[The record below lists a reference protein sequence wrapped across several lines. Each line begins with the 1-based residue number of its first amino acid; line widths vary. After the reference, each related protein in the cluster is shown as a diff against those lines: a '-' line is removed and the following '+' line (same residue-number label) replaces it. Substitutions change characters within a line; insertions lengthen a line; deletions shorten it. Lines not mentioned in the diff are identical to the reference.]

1 MKKLCAGILSILLIF
16 SLLPLAALGDETT
29 TTTGS
34 SSESSAPAAD
44 SKVTIVVSVLDK
56 TAVVATVKDKDG
68 KAPEGLSLKLTVDGV
83 EKETKA
89 VEKKTQ
95 VMFDYTVAVGDTEIV
110 VSSDKQTVGDV
121 TYAAARGSKTPGIH
135 AGGAARVHF
144 CGV

>member
-83 EKETKA
+83 EKETKE
-89 VEKKTQ
+89 VGEETT
-95 VMFDYTVAVGDTEIV
+95 VTFDYVVALGDMEFV
-110 VSSDKQTVGDV
+110 VSSDRQVVDGTA
-121 TYAAARGSKTPGIH
+121 YAAAEGSKTRTPE
-135 AGGAARVHF
+135 
-144 CGV
+144 

>member
-56 TAVVATVKDKDG
+56 TAGGGPRSRTR
-68 KAPEGLSLKLTVDGV
+68 
-83 EKETKA
+83 
-89 VEKKTQ
+89 
-95 VMFDYTVAVGDTEIV
+95 TERRQKGSA
-110 VSSDKQTVGDV
+110 SS
-121 TYAAARGSKTPGIH
+121 
-135 AGGAARVHF
+135 
-144 CGV
+144 

>member
-68 KAPEGLSLKLTVDGV
+68 KEPEGLSLKLTVTAW
-83 EKETKA
+83 KRKPRPWRR
-89 VEKKTQ
+89 KP
-95 VMFDYTVAVGDTEIV
+95 
-110 VSSDKQTVGDV
+110 
-121 TYAAARGSKTPGIH
+121 R
-135 AGGAARVHF
+135 
-144 CGV
+144 

>member
-83 EKETKA
+83 EKETKDVA
-89 VEKKTQ
+89 KKT
-95 VMFDYTVAVGDTEIV
+95 
-110 VSSDKQTVGDV
+110 
-121 TYAAARGSKTPGIH
+121 R
-135 AGGAARVHF
+135 
-144 CGV
+144 